1 MSATIRRRPIVTE
14 HQLPAE
20 LHPVLQRVYAA
31 RGVTRAAELELALKG
46 MLDYRKL
53 KGIDEGCA
61 LLVEAIT
68 AGRRILVIGDYDADG
83 ATSTALA
90 VQALR
95 QMGAAWVDFMVPNRF
110 EYGYGLSPEIVAA
123 AQSRQPDLLVTVD
136 NGIASVAGVRAAR
149 QAGMQV
155 LVTDHHLPGD
165 ELPRADAIINP
176 NQPGCTFDS
185 KNIAGCGVVFYLMC
199 ALRAVLRAR
208 GWFNGALAEPNLG
221 DLLDLV
227 ALGTVADVVTL
238 DYNNRILVQQGLKRI
253 RAGRCR
259 PGIRHLAEVAG
270 RKLVSLKA
278 ADFGFALGPR
288 LNAAGR
294 LDDMS
299 IGIELLLTDDEERA
313 RMLASELDQ
322 LNRDR
327 RKIET
332 EMKQQALAILDH
344 LQPLDPQS
352 LPSGICLY
360 QSDWHQGVIG
370 ILAARIKERFHRPVI
385 VFAAAG
391 DGEIKGSARSIPGF
405 HLRDALDRV
414 DKANPGLIQKFG
426 GHAMAAGLSIDEA
439 DFERFTQAFTQVTDR
454 LLDAELLQAQVLT
467 DGALTP
473 TDFSMELANALA
485 DGGPWGQQFPEPC
498 FDGDFVILQ
507 QRLVGEHHLK
517 LVLQLPGTMTY
528 LDAIAFNVDRNIW
541 PDPTLARVHVAY
553 RLEVNEFRGQRKLQL
568 VVEQLQPL

>member
-1 MSATIRRRPIVTE
+1 MCATIRRRPVPVD
-14 HQLPAE
+14 HQLPAD

-31 RGVTRAAELELALKG
+31 RGVQDAAELDLALGG
-46 MLDYRKL
+46 MLDYRSL
-53 KGIDEGCA
+53 KGIEEA
-61 LLVEAIT
+61 TVLLVQAVT
-68 AGRRILVIGDYDADG
+68 TGRRILVIGDYDADG

-90 VQALR
+90 VKALR

-123 AQSRQPDLLVTVD
+123 AQPRQPDLLVTVD

-176 NQPGCTFDS
+176 NQPGCGFAS
-185 KNIAGCGVVFYLMC
+185 KHIAGCGVIFYLMC
-199 ALRAVLRAR
+199 ALRVALRQQ
-208 GWFNGALAEPNLG
+208 GWFSGMLREPNLG

-227 ALGTVADVVTL
+227 ALGTVADVVPL
-238 DYNNRILVQQGLKRI
+238 DLNNRILVQQGLQRI

-270 RKLVSLKA
+270 RKLERLKA

-299 IGIELLLTDDEERA
+299 VGIELLLTEDEDRA
-313 RMLASELDQ
+313 RTLAAELDQ

-332 EMKQQALAILDH
+332 EMKTQALAILDRLGP
-344 LQPLDPQS
+344 LQPET
-352 LPSGICLY
+352 LPSGLCLY

-385 VFAAAG
+385 AFAGAG
-391 DGEIKGSARSIPGF
+391 DGEIKGSARSIPGL
-405 HLRDALDRV
+405 HMRDALDRV
-414 DKANPGLIQKFG
+414 DKAEPGLIQKFG
-426 GHAMAAGLSIDEA
+426 GHAMAAGLSIHEA
-439 DFERFTQAFTQVTDR
+439 DFERFTRAFTQVTDQ
-454 LLDAELLQAQVLT
+454 LLNAELLQAELLT
-467 DGALTP
+467 DGPLAP
-473 TDFSMELANALA
+473 TDFSMALA
-485 DGGPWGQQFPEPC
+485 EALATAGPWGQQFPEPS
-498 FDGDFVILQ
+498 FDGEFLVLQ

-517 LVLQLPGTMTY
+517 MVLQLPGTMTY
-528 LDAIAFNVDRNIW
+528 IDAIAFHVDRAIW
-541 PDPTLARVHVAY
+541 PDPAITRVQAAY
-553 RLEVNEFRGQRKLQL
+553 RLEVNEFRGQRNLQL
-568 VVEQLQPL
+568 VIEQLQPL